1 MKEDDDIGYAV
12 PKEGSVVW
20 MDNMAIPVGAPHPEN
35 AHAFI
40 NYILDAK
47 VGADIANFIHY
58 ASPNAAARKHILPQD
73 LNNPAI
79 YPPPSAIAA
88 SEVIVDV
95 GDKARLYDEAWVA
108 IQAGRSGMSSIF
120 TLRAWL
126 VDPCAAIFSLRSKK
140 TTTSD

>member
-1 MKEDDDIGYAV
+1 MISATRFPRKAAWCG
-12 PKEGSVVW
+12 W
-20 MDNMAIPVGAPHPEN
+20 TTCAIPVGAPHPEN

-73 LNNPAI
+73 LKNPVI

-95 GDKARLYDEAWVA
+95 GDKARLFDEAWVA
-108 IQAGRSGMSSIF
+108 IQAG
-120 TLRAWL
+120 
-126 VDPCAAIFSLRSKK
+126 
-140 TTTSD
+140 